1 MSTLAGHTQCASSV
15 VWPQQETIYSASWD
29 HSVRLWDAETG
40 KNLSDIVSA
49 NILQLSLSICFCF
62 LIVLGN
68 YITKVKNKVASL
80 SVVGMRER
88 VFGYQNFLKW
98 AYIEH
103 LKSMLIEIT
112 DY

>member
-1 MSTLAGHTQCASSV
+1 MSTLVGHTQCVSSV

-40 KNLSDIVSA
+40 KNSSDIVSA
-49 NILQLSLSICFCF
+49 TILQLSLSFCFCLF
-62 LIVLGN
+62 NSFRQFIA
-68 YITKVKNKVASL
+68 KFKNKFASL
-80 SVVGMRER
+80 SVVGMRGR

-98 AYIEH
+98 AYIEL